1 MGTFDRFQC
10 VWYIHFIAIEVE
22 NKIAVPLELLP
33 KPRLSSNCH
42 RYRGWVVTATATEF
56 SSDY

>member
-1 MGTFDRFQC
+1 MGTFDRLQC

-33 KPRLSSNCH
+33 QPSASKCY
-42 RYRGWVVTATATEF
+42 RYRGWVVTATATDVE
-56 SSDY
+56 